1 MRIIKKSILVLI
13 LFLIII
19 FSVQNSEVYILK
31 LFSWR
36 VELPV
41 SLLVFLVYILGMTTG
56 GILFSVIK
64 NLLDD
69 KVEERKIT
77 EKNPGELE

>member
-1 MRIIKKSILVLI
+1 MRIIKKSFLVLI
-13 LFLIII
+13 LLLIII

>member
-1 MRIIKKSILVLI
+1 MRIIKKSFLVLI
-13 LFLIII
+13 LLLIII

-69 KVEERKIT
+69 KVEVKKIT
-77 EKNPGELE
+77 EKKPGEME